1 MGTQVHQFHKTKHTN
16 GEFFNFFKNN
26 FHLLKE
32 NQPQFQEGMWYK
44 TQKNKIEIWK
54 IVIPIPKEQQAIIAP
69 LEFLEGNAKAEKAAA
84 ELTATDVNNKNGMKL
99 LIEKSDKIFESDKI
113 DEAYLVYSSL

>member
-1 MGTQVHQFHKTKHTN
+1 MNFLIFLKIIFIFLKKTSHNSRRECGIK
-16 GEFFNFFKNN
+16 
-26 FHLLKE
+26 
-32 NQPQFQEGMWYK
+32 
-44 TQKNKIEIWK
+44 QKNKIDTWK
-54 IVIPIPKEQQAIIAP
+54 IVTPIPKEQQAIIAP